1 MDIDISLG
9 LQSNKESN
17 DFLRCL
23 WANIRKEFGKIAWNL
38 FPLKVENKIFVGYCD
53 IGLDKAL
60 EVTLKAKIKGCL
72 SSIIF
77 SIPDEMSNKEQIE
90 SRLKGCITKTRH
102 GLGQYKIW
110 GLSCSLNKSAN
121 FGKVEGVSFS
131 ILGNKLSIK
140 VKAYDEID
148 AKTMIMSLIKTIC
161 AYMSLDVMEY
171 ICVGT
176 SANNSDT
183 DACVEACQ
191 QHYKSIRLSDEIIL
205 YIDTFIASPFL
216 YENNLSVLDKSVC
229 LYAQGLRYSEMIF
242 QHLNSF
248 ENYGELA
255 VLYFMSALEVITL
268 NDIKPETCKECGQQR
283 YSIARRVVDFV
294 YDVTKSETMKK
305 KMKDYYAYRS
315 KFVHTG
321 EMLSSSDYVGT
332 SIPLLSIREKD
343 GIIMQLPFCIDE
355 LKDIVKRCIMSRF
368 RNGVS

>member
-1 MDIDISLG
+1 MDVSLG
-9 LQSNKESN
+9 LQSNKKSN

-23 WANIRKEFGKIAWNL
+23 WANIRKEFGKAAWYL
-38 FPLKVENKIFVGYCD
+38 LPLKVENTIFVGYCD
-53 IGLDKAL
+53 LGLDKEL
-60 EVTLKAKIKGCL
+60 DITLKTKMNGCL
-72 SSIIF
+72 SNIIF
-77 SIPDEMSNKEQIE
+77 SIPDEIRNKEQIE
-90 SRLKGCITKTRH
+90 SRLKGCVTKSRH
-102 GLGQYKIW
+102 GLGQYKMYSIPVTI
-110 GLSCSLNKSAN
+110 NKSVN
-121 FGKVEGVSFS
+121 FSKVEGVSFS
-131 ILGNKLSIK
+131 IFRNKLTIK

-148 AKTMIMSLIKTIC
+148 AKTNSMSLIKTVC
-161 AYMSLDVMEY
+161 AYISLDVMTY
-171 ICVGT
+171 IYVDISSET
-176 SANNSDT
+176 FDDVSMEENQQQD
-183 DACVEACQ
+183 DAIIM
-191 QHYKSIRLSDEIIL
+191 SNEIIQ
-205 YIDTFIASPFL
+205 YVDNFIAKPFL
-216 YENNLSVLDKSVC
+216 YEDNLSILDKSVC

-283 YSIARRVVDFV
+283 YSIARRVIDFV

-321 EMLSSSDYVGT
+321 EMLSSSNYVGT

-368 RNGVS
+368 RNGVY